1 MRGITRMENGKEVEY
16 VNSELI
22 PGFLYLPREVM
33 DCFPTEVRNLSRRI
47 PDLLYDPKS
56 IAVVESSL
64 FTNSVSAGF
73 SILSWFAMGQPEQ
86 TPESYS
92 ENDPAYLISM
102 TASLWITG
110 LEFIRILPDAV
121 EWKAMHQNVDKSFGY
136 PTMDQAML
144 YMYALVPRLMVIL
157 HIDQAIQIAREFPC
171 HEDFSKVSSTQKRD
185 FLRKWNHSRA
195 KTAVLSLESLVMRAV
210 FGENMVNGN
219 LAKVETNRF
228 ARADLEH
235 ALVMVDDDMKMEG
248 LPDTNYLKMII
259 TAELPLDLERKGQ
272 QSYQGELYARFM
284 GFGNGS
290 IKALYDRS
298 HGFFRRQIIL
308 TAKKRAPDRVDDP
321 NLSEKLTA
329 DPEGLFLW
337 CYYGLQRLMERNYR
351 FTVSDQARANMEA
364 AVSEGNNVVDFMAS
378 RGYLNFFTEAET
390 STKELYADRLYYC
403 RPNGV
408 DYDAPLSD
416 YGASP

>member
-47 PDLLYDPKS
+47 PDLLYDQKT

-73 SILSWFAMGQPEQ
+73 SILSWLAMGQPEQ

-92 ENDPAYLISM
+92 EYDPAYLISM

-195 KTAVLSLESLVMRAV
+195 KTAVLSLESLQQDAENSQSAPRWEPPDMESSIEEEAV
-210 FGENMVNGN
+210 DHVLGEEFLATLSARDRQLLVLRNMG
-219 LAKVETNRF
+219 
-228 ARADLEH
+228 
-235 ALVMVDDDMKMEG
+235 
-248 LPDTNYLKMII
+248 YSQ
-259 TAELPLDLERKGQ
+259 AEIAEKLGFQTHSAVQKRIKKLGQ
-272 QSYQGELYARFM
+272 EFEAFSGTCL
-284 GFGNGS
+284 GFG
-290 IKALYDRS
+290 
-298 HGFFRRQIIL
+298 
-308 TAKKRAPDRVDDP
+308 KK
-321 NLSEKLTA
+321 KQ
-329 DPEGLFLW
+329 G
-337 CYYGLQRLMERNYR
+337 Q
-351 FTVSDQARANMEA
+351 
-364 AVSEGNNVVDFMAS
+364 
-378 RGYLNFFTEAET
+378 
-390 STKELYADRLYYC
+390 
-403 RPNGV
+403 
-408 DYDAPLSD
+408 
-416 YGASP
+416 